1 MGWHA
6 KRHVSSSTKKSRT
19 INPLISSIHTSHT
32 YMLGRFTSSLTS
44 KLSFAEKV
52 DPTLRV
58 LRNKLKKFNNPKS
71 IKQNHP
77 VSAAQICK
85 YDLRAGRTTSYY
97 DAEAEALAADLEY
110 VIQTENRRLLENE
123 LDKARRLAAR
133 RTCRSFA
140 PLMALP
146 EEQRNAVLLALGLGP
161 GILEDAEYRPVELPT
176 RPAGRWK
183 VVVHEP
189 KRGDDDWEPDR
200 EVAGIL
206 EEEISRSM
214 EDSGNRLR
222 AAEMGQKGQKLLIT
236 YGSSGGGD

>member
-1 MGWHA
+1 MGWHV
-6 KRHVSSSTKKSRT
+6 KRHTSKKHNYYRTLQNKASAKYGFSR
-19 INPLISSIHTSHT
+19 LISRLSTLILYNEKIDPSLKQLQKQLNNFNIHRHFRQ
-32 YMLGRFTSSLTS
+32 LQ
-44 KLSFAEKV
+44 
-52 DPTLRV
+52 P
-58 LRNKLKKFNNPKS
+58 
-71 IKQNHP
+71 IKPEQL
-77 VSAAQICK
+77 VK
-85 YDLRAGRTTSYY
+85 YDFRAGRTTSYY

-110 VIQTENRRLLENE
+110 VVRTENRRLLETE
-123 LDKARRLAAR
+123 LDKARREVAR

-146 EEQRNAVLLALGLGP
+146 EEQRNAVLFALGLGP

-206 EEEISRSM
+206 EEEISRGM

>member
-6 KRHVSSSTKKSRT
+6 KRHVSSKAKT
-19 INPLISSIHTSHT
+19 INPFTSNVHTSV
-32 YMLGRFTSSLTS
+32 LGRFTSSLSS
-44 KLSFAEKV
+44 KLSFAEKI
-52 DPTLRV
+52 DPTLQ
-58 LRNKLKKFNNPKS
+58 LLSNKLKEFNKPKS
-71 IKQNHP
+71 IKQTYP
-77 VSAAQICK
+77 ASAAQICK

-97 DAEAEALAADLEY
+97 DAEVEALAADLEY

-123 LDKARRLAAR
+123 LDKARREVAR

-189 KRGDDDWEPDR
+189 KREDDDWEPDR

-206 EEEISRSM
+206 EEEISRGM